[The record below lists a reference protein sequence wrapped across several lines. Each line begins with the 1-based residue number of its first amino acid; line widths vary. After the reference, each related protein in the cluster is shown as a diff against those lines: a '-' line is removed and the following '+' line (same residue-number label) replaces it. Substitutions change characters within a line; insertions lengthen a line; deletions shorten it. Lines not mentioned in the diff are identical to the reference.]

1 MVEREVCGLPPRL
14 AQVRRCLVMGVV
26 NVTPDSFSDGG
37 RWFEPEAAIAHGIR
51 LLEEGADI
59 LDIGGEST
67 RPGAERVPI
76 EEELRRVIPVIREL
90 AAGDAVVS
98 VDTMRAEVADAA
110 LAAGAAL
117 VNDVSGGLADPA
129 MAGLVAEAG
138 VPFVA
143 MHWRAPSAEMES
155 RAVYDDVVID
165 VSAELA
171 ARLEQLAEAGVDPR
185 QVVLDPG
192 LGFAK
197 NAVHNWALLADLDA
211 LHALGR
217 PLLLGASRKRFLGS
231 LLAGPDGEPA
241 PVEAR
246 DAATAAISTLAALA
260 GVWCVR
266 VHEARSSVDAVRVA
280 ETILACRRSQPA
292 DPESTGTAP

>member
-1 MVEREVCGLPPRL
+1 
-14 AQVRRCLVMGVV
+14 MGVV

-51 LLEEGADI
+51 LLEEGADV

-67 RPGAERVPI
+67 RPGAQRVPI

-110 LAAGAAL
+110 LAAGAAV

-197 NAVHNWALLADLDA
+197 NAAHNWALLADLDA

-217 PLLLGASRKRFLGS
+217 PLMLGASRKRFLGS
-231 LLAGPDGEPA
+231 LLAAPDGEPA
-241 PVEAR
+241 PVENR

-266 VHEARSSVDAVRVA
+266 VHEVRPSVDAVRVA
-280 ETILACRRSQPA
+280 ETILACRGGQQDDPA
-292 DPESTGTAP
+292 ATGTAR

>member
-1 MVEREVCGLPPRL
+1 
-14 AQVRRCLVMGVV
+14 MGVV

-51 LLEEGADI
+51 LLDEGADV

-67 RPGAERVPI
+67 RPGAQRVPL

-117 VNDVSGGLADPA
+117 VNDVSGGMADPS

-138 VPFVA
+138 VPYIVV
-143 MHWRAPSAEMES
+143 HWRAPSAEMES
-155 RAVYDDVVID
+155 RAVYADVVAE
-165 VSAELA
+165 VRAELQ
-171 ARLEQLAEAGVDPR
+171 ARLEALAEVGVRPE
-185 QVVLDPG
+185 QVALDPG

-197 NAVHNWALLADLDA
+197 NSPHNWALLAGLDA
-211 LHALGR
+211 LHGLGR
-217 PLLLGASRKRFLGS
+217 PLVLGASRKRFLGA

-241 PVEAR
+241 PVEDR
-246 DAATAAISTLAALA
+246 DFATSAISAFAAGA

-266 VHEARSSVDAVRVA
+266 VHEVRPSADAVRVVEA
-280 ETILACRRSQPA
+280 IGACRQGA
-292 DPESTGTAP
+292 AEPEAPGGAP

>member
-1 MVEREVCGLPPRL
+1 
-14 AQVRRCLVMGVV
+14 MGVV

-51 LLEEGADI
+51 LLDEGADV

-67 RPGAERVPI
+67 RPGAQRVPL

-117 VNDVSGGLADPA
+117 VNDVSGGMADPS
-129 MAGLVAEAG
+129 MAALVAEAG
-138 VPFVA
+138 VPYIVV
-143 MHWRAPSAEMES
+143 HWRAPSAEMES
-155 RAVYDDVVID
+155 SAVYTDVVTE
-165 VSAELA
+165 VRAELQ
-171 ARLEQLAEAGVDPR
+171 ARLEALAEVGVRPE
-185 QVVLDPG
+185 QVALDPG

-197 NAVHNWALLADLDA
+197 NSPHNWALLADLDA
-211 LHALGR
+211 LHGLGR
-217 PLLLGASRKRFLGS
+217 PLVLGASRKRFLGA

-241 PVEAR
+241 PVEDR
-246 DAATAAISTLAALA
+246 DFATSAISAFAAAA

-266 VHEARSSVDAVRVA
+266 VHEVRPSADAVRVVEA
-280 ETILACRRSQPA
+280 IGACRQGPA
-292 DPESTGTAP
+292 EPEAGGAP